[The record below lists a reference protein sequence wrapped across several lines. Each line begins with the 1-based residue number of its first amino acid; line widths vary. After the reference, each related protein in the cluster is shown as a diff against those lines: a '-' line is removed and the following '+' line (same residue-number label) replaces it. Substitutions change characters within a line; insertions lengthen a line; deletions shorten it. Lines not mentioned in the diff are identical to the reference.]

1 MKLPEPVAWWNG
13 KETAWFEHEL
23 DGYKPPPDAT
33 IPLFTEA
40 QLREALASNEAVM
53 RTALEALKQ
62 MMSIVAIHSRATKNN
77 FAWAEMDEA
86 RAAIKAL
93 EEQLK

>member
-1 MKLPEPVAWWNG
+1 MKLPDPVAWWNG

-23 DGYKPPPDAT
+23 DGCKPPPGAT

-40 QLREALASNEAVM
+40 QLREALAQQEAVM
-53 RTALEALKQ
+53 RMALKCL
-62 MMSIVAIHSRATKNN
+62 KNSN
-77 FAWAEMDEA
+77 AVSFDDLH
-86 RAAIKAL
+86 AIKAL